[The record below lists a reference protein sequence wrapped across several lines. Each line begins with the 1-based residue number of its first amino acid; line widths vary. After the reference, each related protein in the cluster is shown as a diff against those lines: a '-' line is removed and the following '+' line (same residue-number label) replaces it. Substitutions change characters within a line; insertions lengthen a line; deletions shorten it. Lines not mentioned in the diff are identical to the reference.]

1 MTSRVSTLAKKKSSG
16 ADEAESDDD
25 SEDEDTG
32 APDVDPSTVSDVRE
46 SSVSGIEP
54 PKTEIAGL
62 ASLRSLFEGTQNEPP
77 LPVAYLRGVN
87 SKCVYAAMCSYYQRL
102 TYL

>member
-1 MTSRVSTLAKKKSSG
+1 
-16 ADEAESDDD
+16 
-25 SEDEDTG
+25 
-32 APDVDPSTVSDVRE
+32 VSDLKE
-46 SSVSGIEP
+46 SSVPGIEQ

-87 SKCVYAAMCSYYQRL
+87 SKCVYVAICL
-102 TYL
+102 FHHV

>member
-1 MTSRVSTLAKKKSSG
+1 M
-16 ADEAESDDD
+16 SDLK
-25 SEDEDTG
+25 
-32 APDVDPSTVSDVRE
+32 E
-46 SSVSGIEP
+46 SSVPGIEQ

-87 SKCVYAAMCSYYQRL
+87 SKCVYVAICFFHQV
-102 TYL
+102 